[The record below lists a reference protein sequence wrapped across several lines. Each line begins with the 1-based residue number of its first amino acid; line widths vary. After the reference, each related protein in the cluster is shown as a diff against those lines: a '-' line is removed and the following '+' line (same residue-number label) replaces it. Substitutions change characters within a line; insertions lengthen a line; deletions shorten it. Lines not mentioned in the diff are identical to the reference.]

1 MKPRSLRSLGP
12 VKSSTFFL
20 LKQDGVGGMRGD
32 GGGEM
37 MEDRKQREKLRKRQ
51 HSADRA

>member
-20 LKQDGVGGMRGD
+20 WRQNGDHDSGICNSEGMMVVLK
-32 GGGEM
+32 
-37 MEDRKQREKLRKRQ
+37 
-51 HSADRA
+51 

>member
-20 LKQDGVGGMRGD
+20 LKQDGVGGGVGRHD
-32 GGGEM
+32 GGQKTE
-37 MEDRKQREKLRKRQ
+37 
-51 HSADRA
+51 